1 MREIHEAGALLVR
14 PDGYVAWRQSNP
26 VWEDAKALHQLQE
39 ALTAVLAQP
48 VDKQS
53 GAHPDAPE
61 YSTQVV
67 PITVPI
73 ATPDD
78 RSATQPVVGETV
90 TTSGGDR

>member
-1 MREIHEAGALLVR
+1 M
-14 PDGYVAWRQSNP
+14 
-26 VWEDAKALHQLQE
+26 
-39 ALTAVLAQP
+39 LAQP

-78 RSATQPVVGETV
+78 RSSTQPVAGETV
-90 TTSGGDR
+90 TASGGDR